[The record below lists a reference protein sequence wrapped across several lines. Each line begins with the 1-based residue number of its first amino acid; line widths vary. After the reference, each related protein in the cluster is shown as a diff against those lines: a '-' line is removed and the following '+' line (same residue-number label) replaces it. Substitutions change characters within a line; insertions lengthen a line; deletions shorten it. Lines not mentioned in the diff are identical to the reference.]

1 MNMELF
7 DFMQLLTAAI
17 IKGKE
22 ERLWSQWL
30 VSFGRMREDN
40 FISYEEYCELASGE
54 KEEKKSNNVKLN
66 KEEILE
72 EAERIK
78 NLDQGRR

>member
-1 MNMELF
+1 MNMGLF

-30 VSFGRMREDN
+30 VSFGRMSEDH
-40 FISYEEYCELASGE
+40 FISYEDYSKLASGE
-54 KEEKKSNNVKLN
+54 KKEKKSNNVKLN
-66 KEEILE
+66 KEKILE
-72 EAERIK
+72 EAEKIK
-78 NLDQGRR
+78 NLDQERR